1 MCCCLPPSTT
11 RARHF
16 PTVRQSDDLMRLTEL
31 LIRDTQTSLQ
41 RLGLMALLAGGA
53 STGIL
58 AVVNFAATK
67 QAGGGSQLIPV
78 ALYGLA
84 LLVYIFSQ
92 RYVLQ
97 TTTDEV
103 ERIVDERRRSLIRK
117 LADCELL
124 GVEKIGHGAIFSAI
138 NTDTQTISQTAGSLI
153 LGVQAVMMIFWTTIY
168 IATLSLPALALV
180 IVVLLVAARLY
191 RMRGERASIDLRR
204 AHDEV
209 VALHEMVEGLL
220 AGFKEVKLS
229 SRRAAELLQ
238 DAVMVSGRT
247 AFFRSLAQRALGVN
261 FVFSQV
267 AIFILLGTL
276 VFILPAL
283 STTFADSTVKVLTA
297 VLFLVGPVSGVI
309 SAAPQITVANAA
321 AENLL
326 KLEKLFDENV
336 EKGIV
341 ADDMR
346 EAAAPVF
353 SDFSTI
359 DLRHL
364 TFARGEGSERFVVG
378 PIDLSIRRGET
389 LFITGG
395 NGSGKTTFVKM
406 LTGLYPADSGEILV
420 DGRLVGRADM
430 QRYRNIFGAVFSDF
444 HLFPTLYGVERIDRE
459 RAASLIDEMEVE
471 NKAHLDGRR
480 FSTVD
485 LSTGQR
491 KRLALVATQLENP
504 PIMVLDEWAAD
515 QDPHFRAKFYQ
526 LVLPRLRAA
535 GITVIAIT
543 HDDKYFHHADRRL
556 HLEDG
561 RVISISSKGAAT

>member
-1 MCCCLPPSTT
+1 
-11 RARHF
+11 
-16 PTVRQSDDLMRLTEL
+16 MRLTEL

-92 RYVLQ
+92 RYVLH

-117 LADCELL
+117 LADCELQ

-168 IATLSLPALALV
+168 IATLSIPALALV
-180 IVVLLVAARLY
+180 VVVLLIAARLY
-191 RMRGERASIDLRR
+191 RKRGERASIDLRR

-336 EKGIV
+336 EQGV
-341 ADDMR
+341 ATGDQK
-346 EAAAPVF
+346 EAAASATTVTAPAF
-353 SDFSTI
+353 AAFDTI

-430 QRYRNIFGAVFSDF
+430 QRYRDIFGAVFSDF

-556 HLEDG
+556 HFEEG
-561 RVISISSKGAAT
+561 RVTSISSKGAAT

>member
-1 MCCCLPPSTT
+1 M
-11 RARHF
+11 
-16 PTVRQSDDLMRLTEL
+16 QLTEL
-31 LIRDTQTSLQ
+31 LIRDTRTSLQ

-53 STGIL
+53 STAIL
-58 AVVNFAATK
+58 AVVNAT
-67 QAGGGSQLIPV
+67 ATATTAEGNGERAIHA
-78 ALYGLA
+78 ALYGIA
-84 LLVYIFSQ
+84 LLIYIFCQ

-138 NTDTQTISQTAGSLI
+138 NADTQTISQTAGSLI
-153 LGVQAVMMIFWTTIY
+153 LGVQALMMIFWTAIY

-180 IVVLLVAARLY
+180 VVVLLVAARLY
-191 RMRGERASIDLRR
+191 RRRGERASVDLRR

-220 AGFKEVKLS
+220 AGFKEAKLS
-229 SRRAAELLQ
+229 SRRTAELLNE
-238 DAVMVSGRT
+238 AVTVSGRT
-247 AFFRSLAQRALGVN
+247 AHFRALAQRQLGIN

-267 AIFILLGTL
+267 AIFILLGAL

-283 STTFADSTVKVLTA
+283 STTFAGITVKVLTA

-326 KLEKLFDENV
+326 RLERLLDENLEQDV
-336 EKGIV
+336 E
-341 ADDMR
+341 R
-346 EAAAPVF
+346 EGDAAANWEAPAF
-353 SDFSTI
+353 AGFDAI
-359 DLRHL
+359 ELRHL
-364 TFARGEGSERFVVG
+364 SFARGEGHERFVVG
-378 PIDLSIRRGET
+378 PIDLRITRGET

-420 DGRLVGRADM
+420 DGRLVKRADM
-430 QRYRNIFGAVFSDF
+430 QRYRDMFCAVFSDF
-444 HLFPTLYGVERIDRE
+444 HLFRTLYGVEGIDGE
-459 RAASLIDEMEVE
+459 RAAGLIDEMEIE
-471 NKAHLDGRR
+471 NKASLDGRH
-480 FSTVD
+480 FSTLD

-491 KRLALVATQLENP
+491 KRLALVAAQLENL

-515 QDPHFRAKFYQ
+515 QDPHFRAKFYER
-526 LVLPRLRAA
+526 VLPRLRAD
-535 GITVIAIT
+535 GVTVIAIT
-543 HDDKYFHHADRRL
+543 HDDKYFRHADRRL

-561 RVISISSKGAAT
+561 RIASISTREFAT

>member
-1 MCCCLPPSTT
+1 
-11 RARHF
+11 
-16 PTVRQSDDLMRLTEL
+16 MRLTEL
-31 LIRDTQTSLQ
+31 LIRDARTSLQ
-41 RLGLMALLAGGA
+41 RLGLMALLAGAA

-58 AVVNFAATK
+58 AVVNSAA
-67 QAGGGSQLIPV
+67 ALPVGSGNHFVSV

-84 LLVYIFSQ
+84 LMVYIFSQ

-153 LGVQAVMMIFWTTIY
+153 LGIQAVMMIFWTTIY
-168 IATLSLPALALV
+168 IATLSIPALALV
-180 IVVLLVAARLY
+180 VVVLLVAARLY
-191 RMRGERASIDLRR
+191 RKRGERASADLRR
-204 AHDEV
+204 AHEEV

-238 DAVMVSGRT
+238 DTVLVSGRT
-247 AFFRSLAQRALGVN
+247 AFFRSLAQRALGIN

-283 STTFADSTVKVLTA
+283 STSFADSTVKVLTA

-326 KLEKLFDENV
+326 KLEQLFDENV

-341 ADDMR
+341 AGDKR
-346 EAAAPVF
+346 EATGAASAF
-353 SDFSTI
+353 ADFNTI

-395 NGSGKTTFVKM
+395 NGSGKTTFIKM

-420 DGRLVGRADM
+420 DDRLVGRSDM
-430 QRYRNIFGAVFSDF
+430 QRYRDMFGAVFSDF
-444 HLFPTLYGVERIDRE
+444 HLFPTLYGVERIDGE
-459 RAASLIDEMEVE
+459 RAAGLINEMEVE
-471 NKAHLDGRR
+471 NKVHLDGRR

-526 LVLPRLRAA
+526 LVLPRLRTA

-561 RVISISSKGAAT
+561 HVTSISSKGTAT

>member
-1 MCCCLPPSTT
+1 
-11 RARHF
+11 
-16 PTVRQSDDLMRLTEL
+16 MRLTEL
-31 LIRDTQTSLQ
+31 LVRDARTSLQ
-41 RLGLMALLAGGA
+41 RLGLMALLAGAA

-58 AVVNFAATK
+58 AIVNSAA
-67 QAGGGSQLIPV
+67 ASQTAHSNHLVAV
-78 ALYGLA
+78 ALYGIA

-138 NTDTQTISQTAGSLI
+138 NADTQTISQTAGSLI

-180 IVVLLVAARLY
+180 AVVLLIAARLY
-191 RMRGERASIDLRR
+191 RKRGERAGIDLRR
-204 AHDEV
+204 AHEEV

-283 STTFADSTVKVLTA
+283 STSFADSTVKVLTA

-364 TFARGEGSERFVVG
+364 TFARGEGGERFVVG

-395 NGSGKTTFVKM
+395 NGSGKTTFIKM

-430 QRYRNIFGAVFSDF
+430 QRYRDMFGAVFSDF

-561 RVISISSKGAAT
+561 RVTSISSKGAAT

>member
-1 MCCCLPPSTT
+1 
-11 RARHF
+11 
-16 PTVRQSDDLMRLTEL
+16 MRLTEL

-58 AVVNFAATK
+58 AVVNFAATS
-67 QAGGGSQLIPV
+67 QAKGDSQLIPV
-78 ALYGLA
+78 VLFGLA

-168 IATLSLPALALV
+168 IATLSIPALALV
-180 IVVLLVAARLY
+180 IVVLLLAARLY
-191 RMRGERASIDLRR
+191 RKRGERASADLRR

-283 STTFADSTVKVLTA
+283 SSTFADSTVKVLTA

-326 KLEKLFDENV
+326 KLEQLFDENL
-336 EKGIV
+336 EQGIV
-341 ADDMR
+341 ADEQR
-346 EAAAPVF
+346 EKAATPTF
-353 SDFSTI
+353 SGFNTI

-364 TFARGEGSERFVVG
+364 MFARGEGSERFVVG
-378 PIDLSIRRGET
+378 PIDLSIQRGET

-430 QRYRNIFGAVFSDF
+430 QRYRDIFGAVFSDF

-471 NKAHLDGRR
+471 SKAHLDGRR

-561 RVISISSKGAAT
+561 RVTSISSKGAAT

>member
-1 MCCCLPPSTT
+1 
-11 RARHF
+11 
-16 PTVRQSDDLMRLTEL
+16 
-31 LIRDTQTSLQ
+31 
-41 RLGLMALLAGGA
+41 
-53 STGIL
+53 
-58 AVVNFAATK
+58 
-67 QAGGGSQLIPV
+67 
-78 ALYGLA
+78 
-84 LLVYIFSQ
+84 
-92 RYVLQ
+92 
-97 TTTDEV
+97 
-103 ERIVDERRRSLIRK
+103 
-117 LADCELL
+117 
-124 GVEKIGHGAIFSAI
+124 
-138 NTDTQTISQTAGSLI
+138 
-153 LGVQAVMMIFWTTIY
+153 
-168 IATLSLPALALV
+168 
-180 IVVLLVAARLY
+180 
-191 RMRGERASIDLRR
+191 
-204 AHDEV
+204 
-209 VALHEMVEGLL
+209 
-220 AGFKEVKLS
+220 
-229 SRRAAELLQ
+229 
-238 DAVMVSGRT
+238 
-247 AFFRSLAQRALGVN
+247 
-261 FVFSQV
+261 
-267 AIFILLGTL
+267 LLGTL

-283 STTFADSTVKVLTA
+283 SSTFADSTVKVLTA

-341 ADDMR
+341 ADDAR
-346 EAAAPVF
+346 EVAAPAF
-353 SDFSTI
+353 SDFSSI

-395 NGSGKTTFVKM
+395 NGSGKTTFIKM

-420 DGRLVGRADM
+420 DGRLVDRADM

-471 NKAHLDGRR
+471 NKVHLDGRR

-491 KRLALVATQLENP
+491 KRLALVATQLEHP

-561 RVISISSKGAAT
+561 RVTSISSKGAAT

>member
-1 MCCCLPPSTT
+1 
-11 RARHF
+11 
-16 PTVRQSDDLMRLTEL
+16 MRLTEL
-31 LIRDTQTSLQ
+31 LVRDARTSLQ
-41 RLGLMALLAGGA
+41 RLGLMALLAGAA

-58 AVVNFAATK
+58 AIVNSAA
-67 QAGGGSQLIPV
+67 ASQTGHTNHLVAV
-78 ALYGLA
+78 ALYGIA
-84 LLVYIFSQ
+84 LLAYIFSQ

-138 NTDTQTISQTAGSLI
+138 NADTQTISQTAGSLI

-180 IVVLLVAARLY
+180 AVVLLVAARLY
-191 RMRGERASIDLRR
+191 RKRGERAGIDLRR
-204 AHDEV
+204 AHEEV

-341 ADDMR
+341 ADGAR
-346 EAAAPVF
+346 EVAAPAF

-395 NGSGKTTFVKM
+395 NGSGKTTFIKM

-430 QRYRNIFGAVFSDF
+430 QRYRDIFGAVFSDF

-561 RVISISSKGAAT
+561 RVTSISSKGAAT

>member
-1 MCCCLPPSTT
+1 
-11 RARHF
+11 
-16 PTVRQSDDLMRLTEL
+16 MRLTEL

-92 RYVLQ
+92 RYVLH

-117 LADCELL
+117 LADCELQ

-168 IATLSLPALALV
+168 IATLSIPALALV
-180 IVVLLVAARLY
+180 VVVLLVAARLY
-191 RMRGERASIDLRR
+191 RKRGERASIDLRR

-209 VALHEMVEGLL
+209 VSLHEMVEGLL

-229 SRRAAELLQ
+229 SRRATELLQ

-283 STTFADSTVKVLTA
+283 SSSFADSTVKVLTA

-326 KLEKLFDENV
+326 KLEQLFDENV
-336 EKGIV
+336 EQGI
-341 ADDMR
+341 ATGDQR
-346 EAAAPVF
+346 AAAATTTAAAPAF
-353 SDFSTI
+353 EGFETI

-364 TFARGEGSERFVVG
+364 IFARGEGDERFVVG

-430 QRYRNIFGAVFSDF
+430 QRYRDIFGAVFSDF

-561 RVISISSKGAAT
+561 RVTSISSKGAAT

>member
-1 MCCCLPPSTT
+1 
-11 RARHF
+11 
-16 PTVRQSDDLMRLTEL
+16 MRLTEL

-92 RYVLQ
+92 RYVLH

-117 LADCELL
+117 LADCELQ

-180 IVVLLVAARLY
+180 VVVLLVAARLY
-191 RMRGERASIDLRR
+191 RIRGERASVDLRR

-229 SRRAAELLQ
+229 SRRAVELLQ

-283 STTFADSTVKVLTA
+283 SSSFADSTVKVLTA

-326 KLEKLFDENV
+326 KLEQLFDENV
-336 EKGIV
+336 EQGI
-341 ADDMR
+341 ATGDQR
-346 EAAAPVF
+346 ETAATTTTAALAF
-353 SDFSTI
+353 EGFETI

-364 TFARGEGSERFVVG
+364 TFARGEGDERFVVG

-430 QRYRNIFGAVFSDF
+430 QRYRDMFGAVFSDF

-561 RVISISSKGAAT
+561 RVTSISSKGAAT

>member
-1 MCCCLPPSTT
+1 
-11 RARHF
+11 
-16 PTVRQSDDLMRLTEL
+16 MRLTEL

-92 RYVLQ
+92 RYVLH

-117 LADCELL
+117 LADCELQ

-180 IVVLLVAARLY
+180 VVVLLVAARLY
-191 RMRGERASIDLRR
+191 RIRGERASIDLRR

-229 SRRAAELLQ
+229 SRRAVELLQ

-283 STTFADSTVKVLTA
+283 SSSFADSTVKVLTA

-326 KLEKLFDENV
+326 KLEQLFDENV
-336 EKGIV
+336 EQGI
-341 ADDMR
+341 ATGDQR
-346 EAAAPVF
+346 EAAATTTAAAPAF
-353 SDFSTI
+353 DGFETI

-364 TFARGEGSERFVVG
+364 SFARGEGDERFVVG

-420 DGRLVGRADM
+420 DGRLVGRSDM
-430 QRYRNIFGAVFSDF
+430 QRYRDIFGAVFSDF

-561 RVISISSKGAAT
+561 RVTSISSKGAAT

>member
-1 MCCCLPPSTT
+1 
-11 RARHF
+11 
-16 PTVRQSDDLMRLTEL
+16 MRLTEL

-92 RYVLQ
+92 RYVLH

-117 LADCELL
+117 LADCELQ

-180 IVVLLVAARLY
+180 VVVLLVAARLY
-191 RMRGERASIDLRR
+191 RIRGERASIDLRR

-229 SRRAAELLQ
+229 SRRAVELLQ

-283 STTFADSTVKVLTA
+283 SSSFADSTVKVLTA

-326 KLEKLFDENV
+326 KLEQLFDENV
-336 EKGIV
+336 EQGI
-341 ADDMR
+341 ATGDQR
-346 EAAAPVF
+346 EAAATTTAAAPAF
-353 SDFSTI
+353 DGFETI

-364 TFARGEGSERFVVG
+364 SFARGEGDERFVVG

-430 QRYRNIFGAVFSDF
+430 QRYRDIFGAVFSDF

-561 RVISISSKGAAT
+561 RVTSISSKGAAT

>member
-1 MCCCLPPSTT
+1 
-11 RARHF
+11 
-16 PTVRQSDDLMRLTEL
+16 MRLTEL
-31 LIRDTQTSLQ
+31 LVRDARTSLQ
-41 RLGLMALLAGGA
+41 RLGLMALLAGAA

-58 AVVNFAATK
+58 AIVNSVAA
-67 QAGGGSQLIPV
+67 SQTGHSNHLVSV
-78 ALYGLA
+78 ALYGIA

-138 NTDTQTISQTAGSLI
+138 NADTQTISQTAGSLI

-180 IVVLLVAARLY
+180 TVVLLVAARLY
-191 RMRGERASIDLRR
+191 RKRGERAGIDLRR
-204 AHDEV
+204 AHEEV

-336 EKGIV
+336 EQGIV

-353 SDFSTI
+353 SEFSTI

-395 NGSGKTTFVKM
+395 NGSGKTTFIKM

-430 QRYRNIFGAVFSDF
+430 QRYRDIFGAVFSDF
-444 HLFPTLYGVERIDRE
+444 HLFPTLYGVDRIDRE

-561 RVISISSKGAAT
+561 RVTSISSKGVAT

>member
-1 MCCCLPPSTT
+1 
-11 RARHF
+11 
-16 PTVRQSDDLMRLTEL
+16 MRLTEL

-41 RLGLMALLAGGA
+41 RLGLMAFLAGGA

-78 ALYGLA
+78 ALYSLA

-92 RYVLQ
+92 RYVLH

-153 LGVQAVMMIFWTTIY
+153 LGVQAVMMIFWTTVY
-168 IATLSLPALALV
+168 IATLSIPALALV
-180 IVVLLVAARLY
+180 VVVLLIAARLY
-191 RMRGERASIDLRR
+191 RKRGERASIDLRR

-326 KLEKLFDENV
+326 KLEQLFDENV
-336 EKGIV
+336 EQGI
-341 ADDMR
+341 ATGNQR
-346 EAAAPVF
+346 ETAAAVAAPAF
-353 SDFSTI
+353 AGFNTI

-378 PIDLSIRRGET
+378 PVDLSIQRGET

-395 NGSGKTTFVKM
+395 NGSGKTTFIKM

-430 QRYRNIFGAVFSDF
+430 QRYRDIFGAVFSDF

-471 NKAHLDGRR
+471 NKAHLNGRR

-561 RVISISSKGAAT
+561 RVTSISSKGAVT

>member
-1 MCCCLPPSTT
+1 
-11 RARHF
+11 
-16 PTVRQSDDLMRLTEL
+16 MRLTEL
-31 LIRDTQTSLQ
+31 LIRDARTSLQ
-41 RLGLMALLAGGA
+41 RLGLMALLAGAA

-58 AVVNFAATK
+58 AVVNSTAALPV
-67 QAGGGSQLIPV
+67 GSGNHLVSV
-78 ALYGLA
+78 ALYGFA

-92 RYVLQ
+92 RYVLK

-138 NTDTQTISQTAGSLI
+138 NADTQTISQTAGSLI

-168 IATLSLPALALV
+168 IATLSMPALALV
-180 IVVLLVAARLY
+180 VVVLLVAARLY
-191 RMRGERASIDLRR
+191 RKRGERASIDLRR
-204 AHDEV
+204 AHEEV

-283 STTFADSTVKVLTA
+283 STSFADSTVKVLTA

-326 KLEKLFDENV
+326 TLEQLFDENV

-341 ADDMR
+341 ADDQQD
-346 EAAAPVF
+346 AAGATPAF
-353 SDFSTI
+353 ADFNTI

-378 PIDLSIRRGET
+378 PVDLSIQRGET

-395 NGSGKTTFVKM
+395 NGSGKTTFIKM

-420 DGRLVGRADM
+420 DGRLVARSDM
-430 QRYRNIFGAVFSDF
+430 QRYRNMFGAVFSDF

-459 RAASLIDEMEVE
+459 RAAGLIDEMEVE

-526 LVLPRLRAA
+526 LVLPRLRAD

-561 RVISISSKGAAT
+561 RVTSISSKGTAT

>member
-1 MCCCLPPSTT
+1 
-11 RARHF
+11 
-16 PTVRQSDDLMRLTEL
+16 MRLTDL
-31 LIRDTQTSLQ
+31 LIRDARTSLQ
-41 RLGLMALLAGGA
+41 RLGLMALLAGAA
-53 STGIL
+53 STAIL
-58 AVVNFAATK
+58 AIVNSVAASS
-67 QAGGGSQLIPV
+67 AGGGGNHLVSV
-78 ALYGLA
+78 MLYGLA
-84 LLVYIFSQ
+84 LLIYIFSQ

-103 ERIVDERRRSLIRK
+103 ERIVDERRRGLIRK

-191 RMRGERASIDLRR
+191 RKRGERASIDLRR
-204 AHDEV
+204 AHEEV

-283 STTFADSTVKVLTA
+283 STAFADSTVKVLTA

-326 KLEKLFDENV
+326 KLEQLFDENV
-336 EKGIV
+336 EQGIV
-341 ADDMR
+341 SRDNTETAVP
-346 EAAAPVF
+346 AF
-353 SDFSTI
+353 GDFNTI
-359 DLRHL
+359 NLRHL

-420 DGRLVGRADM
+420 DDRLVGRSDM
-430 QRYRNIFGAVFSDF
+430 QRYRDMFGAVFSDF
-444 HLFPTLYGVERIDRE
+444 HLFPILYGVERIDRE
-459 RAASLIDEMEVE
+459 RAAALIDEMEVE
-471 NKAHLDGRR
+471 NKAHLDDRR

-561 RVISISSKGAAT
+561 RVTSISSTGVAT

>member
-1 MCCCLPPSTT
+1 
-11 RARHF
+11 
-16 PTVRQSDDLMRLTEL
+16 MRLTEL
-31 LIRDTQTSLQ
+31 LIHDARTSLQ
-41 RLGLMALLAGGA
+41 RLGLMAFLAGAA

-58 AVVNFAATK
+58 AVVNSSAT
-67 QAGGGSQLIPV
+67 APGGGGDHVVHI
-78 ALYGLA
+78 ALYGIA

-103 ERIVDERRRSLIRK
+103 ERIVDQRRRSLICK

-138 NTDTQTISQTAGSLI
+138 NADTQTISQTAGSLI
-153 LGVQAVMMIFWTTIY
+153 LGVQAVMMIFWTAVY

-180 IVVLLVAARLY
+180 MVVLLVAARLY
-191 RMRGERASIDLRR
+191 RKRGERASADLQR
-204 AHDEV
+204 ANDQV

-220 AGFKEVKLS
+220 GGFKEVKLS

-238 DAVMVSGRT
+238 DAVAVSGQT
-247 AFFRSLAQRALGVN
+247 AIFRSLAQRALGIN

-276 VFILPAL
+276 VFILPSL
-283 STTFADSTVKVLTA
+283 SATFAGITVKVLTA

-321 AENLL
+321 AKNLL
-326 KLEKLFDENV
+326 KLEQLFDENV
-336 EKGIV
+336 EQGV
-341 ADDMR
+341 ARGD
-346 EAAAPVF
+346 AAEPESATPAF
-353 SDFSTI
+353 TGFNTI
-359 DLRHL
+359 ELRHL
-364 TFARGEGSERFVVG
+364 MFARGEGSERFVVG
-378 PIDLSIRRGET
+378 PIDLDIRRGET

-420 DGRLVGRADM
+420 DGRLVRRRDI
-430 QRYRNIFGAVFSDF
+430 QRYRDMFGAVFTDF
-444 HLFPTLYGVERIDRE
+444 HLFPTLYGVDHIDDE

-491 KRLALVATQLENP
+491 KRLALVGMQLEQP

-526 LVLPRLRAA
+526 VVLPRLRAD
-535 GITVIAIT
+535 GVTVIAIT

-556 HLEDG
+556 HIEDG
-561 RVISISSKGAAT
+561 RIAGVSSKGAAI

>member
-1 MCCCLPPSTT
+1 
-11 RARHF
+11 
-16 PTVRQSDDLMRLTEL
+16 MRLTEL
-31 LIRDTQTSLQ
+31 LIRDSNTSLQ

-58 AVVNFAATK
+58 AVVNSAATT
-67 QAGGGSQLIPV
+67 QANGGSQLIPIL
-78 ALYGLA
+78 LYGLA

-168 IATLSLPALALV
+168 IATLSIPALALV

-191 RMRGERASIDLRR
+191 RKRGERASIDLRR

-283 STTFADSTVKVLTA
+283 SSTFADSTVKVLTA

-336 EKGIV
+336 EQGIPSG
-341 ADDMR
+341 DQR
-346 EAAAPVF
+346 EAAAPTAAF
-353 SDFSTI
+353 AGFNTL

-364 TFARGEGSERFVVG
+364 TFARGEGDERFSVG
-378 PIDLSIRRGET
+378 PVDLSIQRGET

-395 NGSGKTTFVKM
+395 NGSGKTTFIKM

-430 QRYRNIFGAVFSDF
+430 QRYRDMFGAVFSDF

-459 RAASLIDEMEVE
+459 RAAGLIDEMEVE

-556 HLEDG
+556 HFEEG
-561 RVISISSKGAAT
+561 RVTSISSKGAAT

>member
-1 MCCCLPPSTT
+1 
-11 RARHF
+11 
-16 PTVRQSDDLMRLTEL
+16 
-31 LIRDTQTSLQ
+31 
-41 RLGLMALLAGGA
+41 
-53 STGIL
+53 
-58 AVVNFAATK
+58 
-67 QAGGGSQLIPV
+67 
-78 ALYGLA
+78 
-84 LLVYIFSQ
+84 
-92 RYVLQ
+92 
-97 TTTDEV
+97 
-103 ERIVDERRRSLIRK
+103 
-117 LADCELL
+117 
-124 GVEKIGHGAIFSAI
+124 
-138 NTDTQTISQTAGSLI
+138 
-153 LGVQAVMMIFWTTIY
+153 MIFWTTIY

-180 IVVLLVAARLY
+180 AVVLLVAARLY
-191 RMRGERASIDLRR
+191 RKRGERAGIDLRR
-204 AHDEV
+204 AHEEV

-283 STTFADSTVKVLTA
+283 SSTFADSTVKVLTA

-341 ADDMR
+341 ADDAR
-346 EAAAPVF
+346 EVAAPAF
-353 SDFSTI
+353 SDFSSI

-395 NGSGKTTFVKM
+395 NGSGKTTFIKM

-420 DGRLVGRADM
+420 DGRLVDRADM

-471 NKAHLDGRR
+471 NKVHLDGRR

-491 KRLALVATQLENP
+491 KRLALVATQLEHP

-561 RVISISSKGAAT
+561 RVTSISSKGAAT

>member
-1 MCCCLPPSTT
+1 
-11 RARHF
+11 
-16 PTVRQSDDLMRLTEL
+16 MRLTEL
-31 LIRDTQTSLQ
+31 LIRDSKTSLQ

-58 AVVNFAATK
+58 AVVNSAATT
-67 QAGGGSQLIPV
+67 QASGGSQLIPIL
-78 ALYGLA
+78 LYGLA

-168 IATLSLPALALV
+168 IATLSIPALALV

-191 RMRGERASIDLRR
+191 RKRGERASIDLRR

-283 STTFADSTVKVLTA
+283 SSTFADSTVKVLTA

-336 EKGIV
+336 EQGIPSG
-341 ADDMR
+341 DQR
-346 EAAAPVF
+346 EAAAPTAAF
-353 SDFSTI
+353 AGFNTL

-364 TFARGEGSERFVVG
+364 TFARGEGDERFSVG
-378 PIDLSIRRGET
+378 PVDLSIQRGET

-395 NGSGKTTFVKM
+395 NGSGKTTFIKM

-430 QRYRNIFGAVFSDF
+430 QRYRDMFGAVFSDF

-459 RAASLIDEMEVE
+459 RAAGLIDEMEVE

-556 HLEDG
+556 HFEEG
-561 RVISISSKGAAT
+561 RVTSISSKGAAT

>member
-1 MCCCLPPSTT
+1 
-11 RARHF
+11 
-16 PTVRQSDDLMRLTEL
+16 MRLTDL

-41 RLGLMALLAGGA
+41 RLGLMAFLAGGA

-58 AVVNFAATK
+58 AVVNYAATK
-67 QAGGGSQLIPV
+67 QAGSGSQLIPV
-78 ALYGLA
+78 ALYSLA

-92 RYVLQ
+92 RYVLH

-117 LADCELL
+117 LSDCELQ

-168 IATLSLPALALV
+168 IATLSIPALALV
-180 IVVLLVAARLY
+180 VVVLLIAARLY
-191 RMRGERASIDLRR
+191 RMRGERASLDLRR

-283 STTFADSTVKVLTA
+283 SSTFADSTVKVLTA

-336 EKGIV
+336 EQGV
-341 ADDMR
+341 ATADQK
-346 EAAAPVF
+346 EAAAATAAAPVF
-353 SDFSTI
+353 AGFDTI

-430 QRYRNIFGAVFSDF
+430 QRYRDIFGAVFSDF

-561 RVISISSKGAAT
+561 RVTSISSKGAAT

>member
-1 MCCCLPPSTT
+1 
-11 RARHF
+11 
-16 PTVRQSDDLMRLTEL
+16 MRLTEL
-31 LIRDTQTSLQ
+31 LVRDARTSLQ
-41 RLGLMALLAGGA
+41 RLGLMALLAGAA

-58 AVVNFAATK
+58 AIVNSAA
-67 QAGGGSQLIPV
+67 ASQNGHSNHLVSV
-78 ALYGLA
+78 ALYGIA

-138 NTDTQTISQTAGSLI
+138 NADTQTISQTAGSLI

-180 IVVLLVAARLY
+180 AVVLLVAARLY
-191 RMRGERASIDLRR
+191 RKRGERAGIDLRR
-204 AHDEV
+204 AHEEV

-341 ADDMR
+341 ADDAR
-346 EAAAPVF
+346 EVSAAVF

-395 NGSGKTTFVKM
+395 NGSGKTTFIKM
-406 LTGLYPADSGEILV
+406 LTGLYQADSGEILV

-430 QRYRNIFGAVFSDF
+430 QRYRDIFGAVFSDF

-561 RVISISSKGAAT
+561 RVTSISSKGAAA

>member
-1 MCCCLPPSTT
+1 
-11 RARHF
+11 
-16 PTVRQSDDLMRLTEL
+16 MRLTEL
-31 LIRDTQTSLQ
+31 LIRDSKTSLQ

-58 AVVNFAATK
+58 AVVNAAATK
-67 QAGGGSQLIPV
+67 QAGGGNHLVPV
-78 ALYGLA
+78 LLYGLA

-180 IVVLLVAARLY
+180 VVVLLVAAQLY
-191 RMRGERASIDLRR
+191 RKRGERASIDLRR

-209 VALHEMVEGLL
+209 VSLHEMVEGLL

-229 SRRAAELLQ
+229 SRRATELLQ

-283 STTFADSTVKVLTA
+283 SSSFADSTVKVLTA

-326 KLEKLFDENV
+326 KLEQLFDENV
-336 EKGIV
+336 EQGI
-341 ADDMR
+341 ATGDQR
-346 EAAAPVF
+346 AAAATTTAAAPAF
-353 SDFSTI
+353 EGFETI

-364 TFARGEGSERFVVG
+364 IFARGEGDERFVVG

-430 QRYRNIFGAVFSDF
+430 QRYRDIFGAVFSDF

-561 RVISISSKGAAT
+561 RVTSISSKGAAT

>member
-1 MCCCLPPSTT
+1 
-11 RARHF
+11 
-16 PTVRQSDDLMRLTEL
+16 MRLTEL
-31 LIRDTQTSLQ
+31 LLRDKRTSLQ
-41 RLGLMALLAGGA
+41 RLGLMAMMAGA
-53 STGIL
+53 TSTIIL
-58 AVVNFAATK
+58 AIVNYTAALKTDS
-67 QAGGGSQLIPV
+67 GSQLLPV
-78 ALYGLA
+78 LGYSVS

-103 ERIVDERRRSLIRK
+103 ERIVDERRRTLIRK
-117 LADCELL
+117 LADCELQ

-138 NTDTQTISQTAGSLI
+138 NTDTQTISQNAGGLV
-153 LGVQAVMMIFWTTIY
+153 LGVQALLMIFWTTIY
-168 IATLSLPALALV
+168 IATLSVPALLLV
-180 IVVLLVAARLY
+180 VVVLGLAARLY
-191 RMRGERASIDLRR
+191 HQRGQRAAVDLAC

-238 DAVMVSGRT
+238 DAVTVSGRT
-247 AFFRSLAQRALGVN
+247 AFFRSLAQRAQGAN
-261 FVFSQV
+261 FVFSQA
-267 AIFILLGTL
+267 AIYILLGTL

-283 STTFADSTVKVLTA
+283 SSSFADSTLKVMTT

-309 SAAPQITVANAA
+309 AAAPQITVANAA
-321 AENLL
+321 AENML
-326 KLEKLFDENV
+326 KLEQLFDQNV
-336 EKGIV
+336 EQGRNQK
-341 ADDMR
+341 R
-346 EAAAPVF
+346 EDAAAAAPTPASF
-353 SDFSTI
+353 NGFNSI

-364 TFARGEGSERFVVG
+364 MFARGEGEERFVVG
-378 PIDLSIRRGET
+378 PVDLSIQRGET

-395 NGSGKTTFVKM
+395 NGAGKTTFIKM

-420 DGRLVGRADM
+420 DGRLVERADM
-430 QRYRNIFGAVFSDF
+430 QNYRDMFGAVFSDF
-444 HLFPTLYGVERIDRE
+444 HLFQTLHGVERIDRE
-459 RAASLIDEMEVE
+459 RAAALIEEMEIG

-485 LSTGQR
+485 LSSGQR

-561 RVISISSKGAAT
+561 RVTSIASKGAAT

>member
-1 MCCCLPPSTT
+1 
-11 RARHF
+11 
-16 PTVRQSDDLMRLTEL
+16 MRLTEL
-31 LIRDTQTSLQ
+31 LVRDARTSLQ
-41 RLGLMALLAGGA
+41 RLGLMALLAGAA

-58 AVVNFAATK
+58 AIVNSAAAS
-67 QAGGGSQLIPV
+67 QAGHGNHLVAV
-78 ALYGLA
+78 ALYGIA

-138 NTDTQTISQTAGSLI
+138 NADTQTISQTAGSLI

-180 IVVLLVAARLY
+180 AVVLLVAARLY
-191 RMRGERASIDLRR
+191 RKRGERAGIDLRR
-204 AHDEV
+204 AHEEV

-283 STTFADSTVKVLTA
+283 SSTFADSTVKVLTA

-341 ADDMR
+341 ADDAR
-346 EAAAPVF
+346 EVAAPAF
-353 SDFSTI
+353 SDFSSI

-395 NGSGKTTFVKM
+395 NGSGKTTFIKM

-420 DGRLVGRADM
+420 DGRLVDRADM

-471 NKAHLDGRR
+471 NKVHLDGRR

-491 KRLALVATQLENP
+491 KRLALVATQLEHP

-561 RVISISSKGAAT
+561 RVTSISSKGAAT

>member
-1 MCCCLPPSTT
+1 
-11 RARHF
+11 
-16 PTVRQSDDLMRLTEL
+16 MRLTEL
-31 LIRDTQTSLQ
+31 LIRDSKTSLQ

-58 AVVNFAATK
+58 AVVNSAATT
-67 QAGGGSQLIPV
+67 QASGGNQLIPIL
-78 ALYGLA
+78 LYGLA

-168 IATLSLPALALV
+168 IATLSIPALALV
-180 IVVLLVAARLY
+180 VVVLLVAARLY
-191 RMRGERASIDLRR
+191 RKRGERASIDLRR

-209 VALHEMVEGLL
+209 VSLHEMVEGLL

-336 EKGIV
+336 EQGIPSG
-341 ADDMR
+341 DQR
-346 EAAAPVF
+346 EAAAPTAAF
-353 SDFSTI
+353 ADFNTLE
-359 DLRHL
+359 LRHL
-364 TFARGEGSERFVVG
+364 TFARGEGSERFSVG
-378 PIDLSIRRGET
+378 PVDLSIQRGET

-395 NGSGKTTFVKM
+395 NGSGKTTFIKM

-420 DGRLVGRADM
+420 DGRLVVRADM
-430 QRYRNIFGAVFSDF
+430 QRYRDMFGAVFSDF

-459 RAASLIDEMEVE
+459 RAAGLIDEMEVE

-526 LVLPRLRAA
+526 LVLPRLRAD

-556 HLEDG
+556 HFEEG
-561 RVISISSKGAAT
+561 RVTSISSKGAAT

>member
-1 MCCCLPPSTT
+1 
-11 RARHF
+11 
-16 PTVRQSDDLMRLTEL
+16 MRLTEL
-31 LIRDTQTSLQ
+31 LVRDARTSLQ
-41 RLGLMALLAGGA
+41 RLGLMALLAGAA

-58 AVVNFAATK
+58 AIVNSAA
-67 QAGGGSQLIPV
+67 ASQTGHSNHLVAV
-78 ALYGLA
+78 ALYGIA

-283 STTFADSTVKVLTA
+283 STSFADSTVKVLTA

-341 ADDMR
+341 AEDKR
-346 EAAAPVF
+346 ETVAPVF

-395 NGSGKTTFVKM
+395 NGSGKTTFIKM

-430 QRYRNIFGAVFSDF
+430 QRYRDIFGAVFSDF

-561 RVISISSKGAAT
+561 RVTSISSKGAAT